1 MTMCTMAVRTAA
13 AMSLIFAA
21 SFSPAE
27 TTSPPPASPAPAS
40 PAHASASAAAELDK
54 HLTGLSSWAADFT
67 QTIDDGHGNV
77 QRSAAGRLFL
87 QRPGKFRWDYTQPSE
102 QLVLA
107 DGRQIWF
114 YDKDLAQANVRDMD
128 TSLAS
133 TPASLLSGSGSVST
147 QFNVTALPASGGLQW
162 YQLIP
167 KHADTDFQVVRIGF
181 DKGDL
186 RSMFLADKLNQITQL
201 TFSNSKR
208 NIVIAAGSVFVR
220 AAAGSRCDRTRRQVR
235 TNDGT
240 YRPLADRLR
249 PQSLDEYVGQ
259 SHLLGV
265 GAPLRRALES
275 GRPHSMILWGPPG
288 TGKTTLARLVA
299 SGAHAEF
306 IALSAVLAGIKDI
319 RAVVEQ
325 ARSLRG
331 TRDTVLFL
339 DEVHRFNKSQQD
351 TFLPYVEDGTLIFVG
366 ATTENPSFEVNNAL
380 LSRARVYVLKPL
392 EAADLAKLLDRALQ
406 DPERGLGQLKLQID
420 DGARE
425 LLLAAADGDAR
436 RMLNLLET
444 AADLSSAEEAGRR
457 LDVDTMRAVIG
468 STYVRFDK
476 GGENFYDQIS
486 ALHKSV
492 RGSDPDAALYWL
504 CRMLAGG
511 CDPLYIARRALRMA
525 SEDIGN
531 ADPRALTLALE
542 ACSVYERLGSP
553 EGELAIAQAVVFMAC
568 AAKSNAVYTAYKAAA
583 EDAAGL
589 GSLEVPLHLRNAP
602 TRLMKEI
609 GYGKG
614 YRYAHDEPGG
624 YAAGERYFP
633 DEMPDRRYYVPA
645 PRGLEIK
652 IGEALNAR
660 RERDA
665 RARGAGG

>member
-1 MTMCTMAVRTAA
+1 MTV
-13 AMSLIFAA
+13 
-21 SFSPAE
+21 
-27 TTSPPPASPAPAS
+27 
-40 PAHASASAAAELDK
+40 
-54 HLTGLSSWAADFT
+54 G
-67 QTIDDGHGNV
+67 
-77 QRSAAGRLFL
+77 
-87 QRPGKFRWDYTQPSE
+87 
-102 QLVLA
+102 
-107 DGRQIWF
+107 
-114 YDKDLAQANVRDMD
+114 
-128 TSLAS
+128 
-133 TPASLLSGSGSVST
+133 
-147 QFNVTALPASGGLQW
+147 
-162 YQLIP
+162 
-167 KHADTDFQVVRIGF
+167 
-181 DKGDL
+181 
-186 RSMFLADKLNQITQL
+186 
-201 TFSNSKR
+201 
-208 NIVIAAGSVFVR
+208 
-220 AAAGSRCDRTRRQVR
+220 
-235 TNDGT
+235 DGT

-259 SHLLGV
+259 SHLLGA

-299 SGAHAEF
+299 SASKAEF

-325 ARSLRG
+325 ARALRG

-380 LSRARVYVLKPL
+380 LSRARVYVLKSIDT
-392 EAADLAKLLDRALQ
+392 ADLGKLLDRALS
-406 DPERGLGQLKLQID
+406 DGDRGLGQLNLHID
-420 DGARE
+420 AGARE

-444 AADLSSAEEAGRR
+444 AADLSSPQDAGSPPGAEPPQDAAVPPPSGRR
-457 LDVDTMRAVIG
+457 LDADTMRAVIG

-511 CDPLYIARRALRMA
+511 CDPLYISRRALRMA

-531 ADPRALTLALE
+531 ADPRALTMCLE
-542 ACSVYERLGSP
+542 ACAVYERLGSP
-553 EGELAIAQAVVFMAC
+553 EGELAIAQAIVFMAC
-568 AAKSNAVYTAYKAAA
+568 AAKSNAVYTAYKAAT
-583 EDAAGL
+583 EDASSL

-602 TRLMKEI
+602 TRLMKDI

-633 DEMPDRRYYVPA
+633 DDMPDRRYYVPA

-660 RERDA
+660 RERD
-665 RARGAGG
+665 RQARGAGGS